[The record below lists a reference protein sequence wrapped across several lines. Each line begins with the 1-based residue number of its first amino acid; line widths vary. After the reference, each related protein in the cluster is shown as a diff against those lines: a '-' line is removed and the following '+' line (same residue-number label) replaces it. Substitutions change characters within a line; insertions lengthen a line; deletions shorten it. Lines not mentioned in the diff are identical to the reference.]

1 MLISNEWLKEYVTID
16 DSVSNLAERIT
27 RTGIEVDDLIDYT
40 KDIKNLVVGFVKSK
54 DKHPDADKLN
64 VCQVDIGEDEP
75 VQIVCGAPNVDAG
88 QYVIVAKVGGR
99 LPGGIKI
106 KRAKLRGER
115 SEGMICSLQ
124 EIGIS
129 SNYIP
134 KSFESGIYV
143 FSESQVPGT
152 DALQALYLDDQVM
165 EFDLTPNRADA
176 LSMIGTA
183 YEVAAL
189 YNTKMTKP
197 DTTSNELE
205 LSANDELTVT
215 IENED
220 KVPYYSARVVH
231 DVTIE
236 PSPIWMQARLIKA
249 GIRPINNVVDISNYV
264 LLEYGQPLHMF
275 DQDAIGSQQ
284 IVVRQANE
292 GEKMTTLDDT
302 ERELLTSDIV
312 ITNGQTPIAL
322 AGVMGGDFSEV
333 KEQTSNIVIEGAIFD
348 PVSIRHTSR
357 RLNLRSESSSRFEK
371 GIATEFVDEAV
382 DRACYLLQTYA
393 NGKVLKDR
401 VSSGE
406 LGAFITPIDITAD
419 KINRTIGFDLS
430 QNDIVTIFNQLGFD
444 TEINDDVITVL
455 VPSRRKDITIK
466 EDLIEEVARI
476 YGYDD
481 IPSTLPV
488 FDKVTSGQLTDRQ
501 YKTRMVKEV
510 LEGAGLD
517 QAITYSLVSK
527 EDATAFS
534 MQQRQTIDLL
544 MPMSEAHASLR
555 QSLLPHLIE
564 AASYNVAR
572 KNKDVKL
579 FEIGNVFFANG
590 EGELPDQVEYL
601 SGILTGD
608 YVVNQ
613 WQGKK
618 ETVDFYLAK
627 GVVDRV
633 SEKLNLEFSYRR
645 ADIDGLHPGRTAE
658 ILLENK
664 VVGFIGE
671 LHPTLAADND
681 LKRTYVFELNF
692 DALMSVSVGYI
703 NYQPI
708 PRFPGMSRDIA
719 LEVDQN
725 IPAADLLS
733 TIHAHGGN
741 ILKDTLVFD
750 VYQGEHLEKGKKSIA
765 IRLNYLDTEET
776 LTDERVSKV
785 QAEIEAALI
794 EQGEV
799 VEIGRAH
806 V

>member
-54 DKHPDADKLN
+54 EKHPDADKLN

-143 FSESQVPGT
+143 FSESQVPVT

-197 DTTSNELE
+197 ETTSNELE

-333 KEQTSNIVIEGAIFD
+333 KEHTSNIVIEGAIFD
-348 PVSIRHTSR
+348 SVSIRHTSR

-444 TEINDDVITVL
+444 TEINDDVITVQ

-488 FDKVTSGQLTDRQ
+488 FEKVTSGQLTDRQ

-527 EDATAFS
+527 EDATAFA

-633 SEKLNLEFSYRR
+633 AEKLNLEFSYRR

-692 DALMSVSVGYI
+692 DALMAVSVGYI

-719 LEVDQN
+719 LEVNQN

-794 EQGEV
+794 KQGAV
-799 VEIGRAH
+799 IR
-806 V
+806 

>member
-54 DKHPDADKLN
+54 EKHPDADKLN

-134 KSFESGIYV
+134 KSFESGIFV

-197 DTTSNELE
+197 ETTSNELE

-236 PSPIWMQARLIKA
+236 PSPIWMQVRLIKA

-333 KEQTSNIVIEGAIFD
+333 KEHTSNIVIEGAIFD

-444 TEINDDVITVL
+444 TEINDDVITVQ

-488 FDKVTSGQLTDRQ
+488 FEKVTSGQLTDRQ

-527 EDATAFS
+527 EDATAFA

-627 GVVDRV
+627 GVADRV

-664 VVGFIGE
+664 VIGFIGE

-692 DALMSVSVGYI
+692 DALMAVSVGYI

-794 EQGEV
+794 EQGAV
-799 VEIGRAH
+799 IR
-806 V
+806 

>member
-54 DKHPDADKLN
+54 EKHPDADKLN

-134 KSFESGIYV
+134 KSFESGIFV

-197 DTTSNELE
+197 ETTSNELE

-236 PSPIWMQARLIKA
+236 PSPIWMQVRLIKA

-333 KEQTSNIVIEGAIFD
+333 KEHTSNIVIEGAIFG

-444 TEINDDVITVL
+444 TEINDDVITVQ

-488 FDKVTSGQLTDRQ
+488 FEKVTSGQLTDRQ

-527 EDATAFS
+527 EDATAFA

-664 VVGFIGE
+664 VIGFIGE

-692 DALMSVSVGYI
+692 DALMAVSVGYI

-794 EQGEV
+794 EQGAV
-799 VEIGRAH
+799 IR
-806 V
+806 

>member
-54 DKHPDADKLN
+54 EKHPDADKLN

-134 KSFESGIYV
+134 KSFESGIFV

-197 DTTSNELE
+197 ETTSNELE

-236 PSPIWMQARLIKA
+236 PSPIWMQVRLIKA

-333 KEQTSNIVIEGAIFD
+333 KEHTSNIVIEGAIFD

-444 TEINDDVITVL
+444 TEINDDVITVQ

-488 FDKVTSGQLTDRQ
+488 FEKVTSGQLTDRQ

-527 EDATAFS
+527 EDATAFA

-627 GVVDRV
+627 GIVDRV

-664 VVGFIGE
+664 VIGFIGE

-692 DALMSVSVGYI
+692 DALMAVSVGYI

-794 EQGEV
+794 EQGAV
-799 VEIGRAH
+799 IR
-806 V
+806 

>member
-54 DKHPDADKLN
+54 EKHPDADKLN

-143 FSESQVPGT
+143 FSEAQVPGT

-455 VPSRRKDITIK
+455 VPSCRKDITIK

-692 DALMSVSVGYI
+692 DALMAVSVGYI

-794 EQGEV
+794 EQGAV
-799 VEIGRAH
+799 IR
-806 V
+806 

>member
-54 DKHPDADKLN
+54 EKHPDADKLN

-143 FSESQVPGT
+143 FSEAQVPGT

-197 DTTSNELE
+197 ETTSNELD

-401 VSSGE
+401 VSSAE

-671 LHPTLAADND
+671 LHPILAADND

-692 DALMSVSVGYI
+692 DALMAVSVGYI

-794 EQGEV
+794 EQGAV
-799 VEIGRAH
+799 IR
-806 V
+806 

>member
-16 DSVSNLAERIT
+16 DSVSDLAERIT

-54 DKHPDADKLN
+54 EKHPDADKLN

-197 DTTSNELE
+197 ETTSNKLE

-692 DALMSVSVGYI
+692 DALMAVSVGYI

-794 EQGEV
+794 EQGAV
-799 VEIGRAH
+799 IR
-806 V
+806 

>member
-54 DKHPDADKLN
+54 EKHPDADKLN

-197 DTTSNELE
+197 ETTSNELE

-220 KVPYYSARVVH
+220 KVAYYSARVVH
-231 DVTIE
+231 DVTVE

-333 KEQTSNIVIEGAIFD
+333 KEHTSNIVIEGAIFD
-348 PVSIRHTSR
+348 SVSIRHTSR

-444 TEINDDVITVL
+444 TEINDDVITVQ

-488 FDKVTSGQLTDRQ
+488 FEKVTSGQLTDRQ

-527 EDATAFS
+527 EDATAFA

-633 SEKLNLEFSYRR
+633 AEKLNLEFSYRR

-692 DALMSVSVGYI
+692 DALMAVSVGYI

-719 LEVDQN
+719 LEVNQN

-794 EQGEV
+794 KQGAV
-799 VEIGRAH
+799 IR
-806 V
+806 

>member
-54 DKHPDADKLN
+54 EKHPDADKLN

-197 DTTSNELE
+197 ETTSNELE

-275 DQDAIGSQQ
+275 DQDVIGSQQ

-444 TEINDDVITVL
+444 TEINDDVITVQ

-488 FDKVTSGQLTDRQ
+488 FEKVTSGQLTDRQ

-527 EDATAFS
+527 EDATAFA

-633 SEKLNLEFSYRR
+633 AEKLNLEFSYRR

-692 DALMSVSVGYI
+692 DALMAVSVGYI

-794 EQGEV
+794 EQGAV
-799 VEIGRAH
+799 IR
-806 V
+806 

>member
-54 DKHPDADKLN
+54 EKHPDADKLN

-197 DTTSNELE
+197 ETTSNELD

-292 GEKMTTLDDT
+292 REKMTTLDDT

-371 GIATEFVDEAV
+371 RIATEFVDEAV
-382 DRACYLLQTYA
+382 DRASYLLQTYA

-671 LHPTLAADND
+671 LHPILVADND

-692 DALMSVSVGYI
+692 DALMAVSVGYI

-794 EQGEV
+794 EQGAV
-799 VEIGRAH
+799 IR
-806 V
+806 

>member
-27 RTGIEVDDLIDYT
+27 RIGIEVDDLIDYT

-54 DKHPDADKLN
+54 EKHPDADKLN

-143 FSESQVPGT
+143 FSEAQVPGT

-197 DTTSNELE
+197 ETTSNELD

-671 LHPTLAADND
+671 LHPILAADND

-692 DALMSVSVGYI
+692 DALMAVSVGYI

-794 EQGEV
+794 EQGAV
-799 VEIGRAH
+799 IR
-806 V
+806 

>member
-54 DKHPDADKLN
+54 EKHPDADKLN

-129 SNYIP
+129 SNYVP
-134 KSFESGIYV
+134 KTFESGIYV
-143 FSESQVPGT
+143 FSEAQVPGT

-205 LSANDELTVT
+205 LSANNELTVT

-292 GEKMTTLDDT
+292 GEKMTTLDGT

-444 TEINDDVITVL
+444 TEINDDVITVQ

-488 FDKVTSGQLTDRQ
+488 FEKVTSGQLTDRQ

-633 SEKLNLEFSYRR
+633 FEKLNLEFSYRR

-664 VVGFIGE
+664 IVGFIGE

-794 EQGEV
+794 EQGAV
-799 VEIGRAH
+799 IR
-806 V
+806 

>member
-16 DSVSNLAERIT
+16 DSVSDLAERIT

-54 DKHPDADKLN
+54 EKHPDADKLN

-197 DTTSNELE
+197 ETTSNELE

-692 DALMSVSVGYI
+692 DALMAVSVGYI

-765 IRLNYLDTEET
+765 IRLNYIDTEET

-794 EQGEV
+794 EQGAV
-799 VEIGRAH
+799 IR
-806 V
+806 

>member
-54 DKHPDADKLN
+54 EKHPDADKLN

-129 SNYIP
+129 SNYVP
-134 KSFESGIYV
+134 KTFESGIYV
-143 FSESQVPGT
+143 FSEAQVPGT

-205 LSANDELTVT
+205 LSANNELTVT

-292 GEKMTTLDDT
+292 GEKMTTLDGT

-357 RLNLRSESSSRFEK
+357 RLNLRGESSSRFEK

-444 TEINDDVITVL
+444 TEINDDVITVQ

-488 FDKVTSGQLTDRQ
+488 FEKVTSGQLTDRQ

-664 VVGFIGE
+664 IVGFIGE

-794 EQGEV
+794 EQGAV
-799 VEIGRAH
+799 IR
-806 V
+806 

>member
-1 MLISNEWLKEYVTID
+1 MLISNEWLKEYVTIN

-54 DKHPDADKLN
+54 EKHPDADKLN

-129 SNYIP
+129 SNYVP
-134 KSFESGIYV
+134 KTFESGIYV
-143 FSESQVPGT
+143 FSEAQVPGT

-371 GIATEFVDEAV
+371 GIATEFVDEAI

-444 TEINDDVITVL
+444 TEINDDVITVQ

-692 DALMSVSVGYI
+692 DALMAVSVGYI

-794 EQGEV
+794 EQGAV
-799 VEIGRAH
+799 IR
-806 V
+806 

>member
-54 DKHPDADKLN
+54 EKHPDADKLN

-197 DTTSNELE
+197 ETTSNELE

-333 KEQTSNIVIEGAIFD
+333 KEHTSNIVIEGAIFD
-348 PVSIRHTSR
+348 SVSIRHTSR

-419 KINRTIGFDLS
+419 KINRTIGFDLL

-444 TEINDDVITVL
+444 TEINDDVITVQ

-488 FDKVTSGQLTDRQ
+488 FEKVTSGQLTDRQ

-527 EDATAFS
+527 EDATAFA

-633 SEKLNLEFSYRR
+633 AEKLNLEFSYRR

-692 DALMSVSVGYI
+692 DALMAVSVGYI

-719 LEVDQN
+719 LEVNQN

-794 EQGEV
+794 KQGAV
-799 VEIGRAH
+799 IR
-806 V
+806 

>member
-54 DKHPDADKLN
+54 EKHPDADKLN

-106 KRAKLRGER
+106 ERAKLRGER

-143 FSESQVPGT
+143 FSEAQVPGT

-197 DTTSNELE
+197 ETTSNELD

-333 KEQTSNIVIEGAIFD
+333 KEQTSNIVIKGAIFD

-671 LHPTLAADND
+671 LHPILAADND

-692 DALMSVSVGYI
+692 DALMAVSVGYI

-794 EQGEV
+794 EQGAV
-799 VEIGRAH
+799 IR
-806 V
+806 

>member
-54 DKHPDADKLN
+54 EKHPDADKLN

-143 FSESQVPGT
+143 FSEAQVPGT

-197 DTTSNELE
+197 ETTSNELD

-527 EDATAFS
+527 EDATAYS

-613 WQGKK
+613 WQDKK

-671 LHPTLAADND
+671 LHPILAADND

-692 DALMSVSVGYI
+692 DALMAVSVGYI

-794 EQGEV
+794 EQGAV
-799 VEIGRAH
+799 IR
-806 V
+806 

>member
-54 DKHPDADKLN
+54 EKHPDADKLN

-197 DTTSNELE
+197 ETTSNELE

-215 IENED
+215 VENED

-231 DVTIE
+231 NVTIE

-333 KEQTSNIVIEGAIFD
+333 KEHTSNIVIEGAIFD
-348 PVSIRHTSR
+348 SVSIRHTSR

-444 TEINDDVITVL
+444 TEINDDVITVQ

-488 FDKVTSGQLTDRQ
+488 FEKVTSGQLTDRQ

-527 EDATAFS
+527 EDATAFA

-633 SEKLNLEFSYRR
+633 AEKLNLEFSYRR

-692 DALMSVSVGYI
+692 DALMAVSVGYI

-719 LEVDQN
+719 LEVNQN

-794 EQGEV
+794 EQGAV
-799 VEIGRAH
+799 IR
-806 V
+806 

>member
-357 RLNLRSESSSRFEK
+357 RLNLRCESSSRFEK

-544 MPMSEAHASLR
+544 MPMSEEHASLR

-794 EQGEV
+794 EQGAV
-799 VEIGRAH
+799 IR
-806 V
+806 

>member
-54 DKHPDADKLN
+54 EKHPDADKLN

-143 FSESQVPGT
+143 FSEAQVPGT

-197 DTTSNELE
+197 ETTSNELD

-613 WQGKK
+613 WQDKK

-671 LHPTLAADND
+671 LHPILAADND

-692 DALMSVSVGYI
+692 DALMAVSVGYI

-750 VYQGEHLEKGKKSIA
+750 VYQGEHLEKGEKSIA

-794 EQGEV
+794 EQGAV
-799 VEIGRAH
+799 IR
-806 V
+806 

>member
-1 MLISNEWLKEYVTID
+1 MLISNEWLKEYVTND

-54 DKHPDADKLN
+54 EKHPDADKLN

-124 EIGIS
+124 EIGVS

-197 DTTSNELE
+197 ETTSNELE

-333 KEQTSNIVIEGAIFD
+333 KEHTSNIVIEGAIFD
-348 PVSIRHTSR
+348 SVSIRHTSR

-444 TEINDDVITVL
+444 TEINDDVITVQ

-488 FDKVTSGQLTDRQ
+488 FEKVTSGQLTDRQ

-527 EDATAFS
+527 EDATAFA

-692 DALMSVSVGYI
+692 DALMAVSVGYI

-794 EQGEV
+794 EQGAV
-799 VEIGRAH
+799 IR
-806 V
+806 

>member
-54 DKHPDADKLN
+54 EKHPDADKLN

-197 DTTSNELE
+197 ETTSNELE

-249 GIRPINNVVDISNYV
+249 CIRPINNVVDISNYV

-333 KEQTSNIVIEGAIFD
+333 KEHTSNIVIEGAIFD
-348 PVSIRHTSR
+348 SVSIRHTSR

-444 TEINDDVITVL
+444 TEINDDVITVQ

-488 FDKVTSGQLTDRQ
+488 FEKVTSGQLTDRQ

-527 EDATAFS
+527 EDATAFA

-633 SEKLNLEFSYRR
+633 AEKLNLEFSYRR

-692 DALMSVSVGYI
+692 DALMAVSVGYI

-719 LEVDQN
+719 LEVNQN

-794 EQGEV
+794 KQGAV
-799 VEIGRAH
+799 IR
-806 V
+806 

>member
-27 RTGIEVDDLIDYT
+27 RTGIEVYDLIDYT

-54 DKHPDADKLN
+54 EKHPDADKLN

-143 FSESQVPGT
+143 FSEAQVPGT

-197 DTTSNELE
+197 ETTSNELD

-613 WQGKK
+613 WQDKK

-671 LHPTLAADND
+671 LHPILAADND

-692 DALMSVSVGYI
+692 DALMAVSVGYI

-794 EQGEV
+794 EQGAV
-799 VEIGRAH
+799 IR
-806 V
+806 

>member
-16 DSVSNLAERIT
+16 DSVSNLEERIT

-54 DKHPDADKLN
+54 EKHPDADKLN

-106 KRAKLRGER
+106 KCAKLRGER

-152 DALQALYLDDQVM
+152 DALQALYLNDQVM

-197 DTTSNELE
+197 ETTSNELE

-333 KEQTSNIVIEGAIFD
+333 KEHTSNIVIEGAIFD
-348 PVSIRHTSR
+348 SVSIRHTSR

-444 TEINDDVITVL
+444 TEINDDVITVQ

-488 FDKVTSGQLTDRQ
+488 FEKVTSGQLTDRQ

-527 EDATAFS
+527 EDATAFA

-671 LHPTLAADND
+671 LHPTLAAEND

-692 DALMSVSVGYI
+692 DALMAVSVGYI

-794 EQGEV
+794 EQGAV
-799 VEIGRAH
+799 IR
-806 V
+806 

>member
-54 DKHPDADKLN
+54 EKHPDADKLN

-143 FSESQVPGT
+143 FSEAQVPGT

-197 DTTSNELE
+197 ETTSNELD

-613 WQGKK
+613 WQDKK

-671 LHPTLAADND
+671 LHPILAADND

-692 DALMSVSVGYI
+692 DALMAVSVGYI

-741 ILKDTLVFD
+741 LLKDTLVFD

-794 EQGEV
+794 EQGAV
-799 VEIGRAH
+799 IR
-806 V
+806 

>member
-16 DSVSNLAERIT
+16 DSVSDLAERIT

-54 DKHPDADKLN
+54 EKHPDADKLN

-197 DTTSNELE
+197 ETTSNELE

-393 NGKVLKDR
+393 SGKVLKDR

-692 DALMSVSVGYI
+692 DALMAVSVGYI

-794 EQGEV
+794 EQGAV
-799 VEIGRAH
+799 IR
-806 V
+806 

>member
-54 DKHPDADKLN
+54 EKHPDADKLN

-143 FSESQVPGT
+143 FSEAQVPGT

-197 DTTSNELE
+197 ETTSNELD

-618 ETVDFYLAK
+618 ETIDFYLAK

-671 LHPTLAADND
+671 LHPILAADND

-692 DALMSVSVGYI
+692 DALMAVSVGYI

-794 EQGEV
+794 EQGAV
-799 VEIGRAH
+799 IR
-806 V
+806 

>member
-54 DKHPDADKLN
+54 EKHPDADKLN

-143 FSESQVPGT
+143 FSEAQVPGT

-197 DTTSNELE
+197 ETTSNELD

-613 WQGKK
+613 WQDKK

-671 LHPTLAADND
+671 LHPILAADND

-692 DALMSVSVGYI
+692 DALMAVSVGYI

-725 IPAADLLS
+725 ISAADLLS

-794 EQGEV
+794 EQGAV
-799 VEIGRAH
+799 IR
-806 V
+806 

>member
-54 DKHPDADKLN
+54 EKHPDADKLN

-129 SNYIP
+129 SNYVP
-134 KSFESGIYV
+134 KTFESGIYV
-143 FSESQVPGT
+143 FSEAQVPGT

-176 LSMIGTA
+176 LSKIGTA

-197 DTTSNELE
+197 ETTSNELE

-406 LGAFITPIDITAD
+406 LGEFITPIDITAD

-692 DALMSVSVGYI
+692 DALMAVSVGYI

-794 EQGEV
+794 EQGAV
-799 VEIGRAH
+799 IR
-806 V
+806 

>member
-16 DSVSNLAERIT
+16 DSVSDLAERIT

-54 DKHPDADKLN
+54 EKHPDTDKLN

-99 LPGGIKI
+99 LLGGIKI

-197 DTTSNELE
+197 ETTSNELE

-692 DALMSVSVGYI
+692 DALMAVSVGYI

-765 IRLNYLDTEET
+765 IHLNYLDTEET

-794 EQGEV
+794 EQGAV
-799 VEIGRAH
+799 IR
-806 V
+806 

>member
-54 DKHPDADKLN
+54 EKHPDADKLN
-64 VCQVDIGEDEP
+64 ICQVDIGEDEP

-129 SNYIP
+129 SNYVP

-143 FSESQVPGT
+143 FSESQIPGT

-333 KEQTSNIVIEGAIFD
+333 KEHTSNIVIEGAIFD

-444 TEINDDVITVL
+444 TEINDDVITVQ

-488 FDKVTSGQLTDRQ
+488 FEKVTSGQLTDRQ

-527 EDATAFS
+527 EDATAFA

-692 DALMSVSVGYI
+692 DALMAVSVGYI

-794 EQGEV
+794 EQGAV
-799 VEIGRAH
+799 IR
-806 V
+806 

>member
-27 RTGIEVDDLIDYT
+27 RTGTEVDVLIDYT

-794 EQGEV
+794 EQGAV
-799 VEIGRAH
+799 IR
-806 V
+806 

>member
-54 DKHPDADKLN
+54 EKHPDADKLN

-197 DTTSNELE
+197 ETTSNELE

-333 KEQTSNIVIEGAIFD
+333 KEHTSNIVIEGAIFD

-371 GIATEFVDEAV
+371 GIATAFVDEAV

-406 LGAFITPIDITAD
+406 LSAFITPIDITAD

-444 TEINDDVITVL
+444 TEINDDVITVQ

-488 FDKVTSGQLTDRQ
+488 FEKVTSGQLTDRQ

-527 EDATAFS
+527 EDATAFA

-692 DALMSVSVGYI
+692 DALMAVSVGYI

-719 LEVDQN
+719 LEVNQN

-794 EQGEV
+794 EQGAV
-799 VEIGRAH
+799 IR
-806 V
+806 

>member
-16 DSVSNLAERIT
+16 DSVSDLAERIT

-54 DKHPDADKLN
+54 EKHPDADKLN

-197 DTTSNELE
+197 ETTSNELE

-618 ETVDFYLAK
+618 ETVDFYLVK

-692 DALMSVSVGYI
+692 DALMAVSVGYI

-794 EQGEV
+794 EQGAV
-799 VEIGRAH
+799 IR
-806 V
+806 